1 MEDRTITPALH
12 ATPLICPHCGSA
24 DLTRDPEHPH
34 EFGCAHCRTRSRML
48 PRQSML
54 LMLGWLCPACGHDN
68 ERGNRFCTQCGTPL
82 TKPCPNCGAAM
93 RVADKFCNA
102 CGKTRT
108 QLVAEWYRAG
118 KGALDAGR
126 PWEAVLPLQRLAALD
141 PSYGDVQALLER
153 ATRAATTPPAPTPVN
168 APSPAAV
175 AVREAIASMKRETG
189 RGRLFVRLTVVCVAL
204 LALVIA
210 VSALV
215 GLLLHSLAFGIF
227 FFLFVCALI
236 AANVWIG
243 LHNI

>member
-1 MEDRTITPALH
+1 MNERSAIPSLH
-12 ATPLICPHCGSA
+12 ATPLICPHCGSIE
-24 DLTRDPEHPH
+24 LTRDPEHPH
-34 EFGCAHCRTRSRML
+34 EFVCAHCQTRSRML
-48 PRQSML
+48 PRQGTL
-54 LMLGWLCPACGHDN
+54 LVLGWVCPDCGHDN

-93 RVADKFCNA
+93 RMTDKFCNA

-126 PWEAVLPLQRLAALD
+126 SWEAIAPLQRLIALD
-141 PSYGDVQALLER
+141 PSYGDAQALLER
-153 ATRAATTPPAPTPVN
+153 ASRAAVTPPTPAPAD
-168 APSPAAV
+168 APSPAAI
-175 AVREAIASMKRETG
+175 AVRDAIISLKREKR
-189 RGRLFVRLTVVCVAL
+189 RGRMFARLAVVGVGAL
-204 LALVIA
+204 MLIIA

-215 GLLLHSLAFGIF
+215 GLLLHSVVFGVF

-243 LHNI
+243 LHNM

>member
-1 MEDRTITPALH
+1 MENRSVTPALH
-12 ATPLICPHCGSA
+12 ATPLVCPHCGSG
-24 DLTRDPEHPH
+24 DLARDPEHPH
-34 EFGCAHCRTRSRML
+34 EFICAHCQTRSRML
-48 PRQSML
+48 PHQGTL
-54 LMLGWLCPACGHDN
+54 LVLGWVCPECGHDN

-93 RVADKFCNA
+93 RVADKFCNT

-118 KGALDAGR
+118 KSALDAGR
-126 PWEAVLPLQRLAALD
+126 PWEAIPPLQRLAALD
-141 PSYGDVQALLER
+141 PSYGDVHALLER
-153 ATRAATTPPAPTPVN
+153 ATRAATAPPVPMPID

-175 AVREAIASMKRETG
+175 AVRDAIASLKREK
-189 RGRLFVRLTVVCVAL
+189 RRARMFARLAVVCMGL
-204 LALVIA
+204 LMLIIA

-215 GLLLHSLAFGIF
+215 GLLLHSAAFGIF

-243 LHNI
+243 LHNV

>member
-1 MEDRTITPALH
+1 
-12 ATPLICPHCGSA
+12 
-24 DLTRDPEHPH
+24 
-34 EFGCAHCRTRSRML
+34 
-48 PRQSML
+48 ML
-54 LMLGWLCPACGHDN
+54 LRQGTLLVLGWVCPACEHDN

-102 CGKTRT
+102 CGTTRT
-108 QLVAEWYRAG
+108 QLVAAWYRAG
-118 KGALDAGR
+118 KSALDAGR
-126 PWEAVLPLQRLAALD
+126 PWEAVAPLQRLAVLD

-153 ATRAATTPPAPTPVN
+153 ATRTAITPPAPMPVD

-175 AVREAIASMKRETG
+175 AVRDAIASMKREKR
-189 RGRLFVRLTVVCVAL
+189 RGRLFFRLTVVCLAL

-215 GLLLHSLAFGIF
+215 GLLLHSLAFGVL

-243 LHNI
+243 LHTL

>member
-1 MEDRTITPALH
+1 MEDRTVAPALH
-12 ATPLICPHCGSA
+12 ATPLLCPHCGSTE
-24 DLTRDPEHPH
+24 LTRDPEHPH
-34 EFGCAHCRTRSRML
+34 EFVCAHCRTRSRML
-48 PRQSML
+48 PRQGAL
-54 LMLGWLCPACGHDN
+54 LMLGWVCPECGHDN

-93 RVADKFCNA
+93 RIGDKFCNG

-126 PWEAVLPLQRLAALD
+126 PWEAIAPLQRLIALD
-141 PSYGDVQALLER
+141 PSYGDARALLER
-153 ATRAATTPPAPTPVN
+153 AARDAAAPPAPAPID

-175 AVREAIASMKRETG
+175 AVRDAILSLKREKR
-189 RGRLFVRLTVVCVAL
+189 RGRVFARLAVVCAGL
-204 LALVIA
+204 LMVMIA
-210 VSALV
+210 VSTLV
-215 GLLLHSLAFGIF
+215 GLLLHSAAFGVF

-243 LHNI
+243 LHNL

>member
-1 MEDRTITPALH
+1 MEDRTVVPALH

-34 EFGCAHCRTRSRML
+34 EFVCAHCQTRSRML
-48 PRQSML
+48 PRQGTL
-54 LMLGWLCPACGHDN
+54 LVLGWVCPACGHDN

-102 CGKTRT
+102 CGTTRT
-108 QLVAEWYRAG
+108 QLVAAWYRAG

-126 PWEAVLPLQRLAALD
+126 PWEAVAPLQRLATLD

-153 ATRAATTPPAPTPVN
+153 ATRAATAPPAPPPVY

-175 AVREAIASMKRETG
+175 AVRAG
-189 RGRLFVRLTVVCVAL
+189 RGSFSRQWGARRKRGSL
-204 LALVIA
+204 A
-210 VSALV
+210 VSSRSR
-215 GLLLHSLAFGIF
+215 LLSSEFP
-227 FFLFVCALI
+227 
-236 AANVWIG
+236 AAHWWIG
-243 LHNI
+243 YK

>member
-1 MEDRTITPALH
+1 
-12 ATPLICPHCGSA
+12 
-24 DLTRDPEHPH
+24 
-34 EFGCAHCRTRSRML
+34 ML
-48 PRQSML
+48 PRQGTL
-54 LMLGWLCPACGHDN
+54 LLLGWVCPECGHDN

-93 RVADKFCNA
+93 RVSDKFCNG

-126 PWEAVLPLQRLAALD
+126 PWEAIPPLQRLAALD

-153 ATRAATTPPAPTPVN
+153 AARASSAPPAPTPAD
-168 APSPAAV
+168 APSPAAI
-175 AVREAIASMKRETG
+175 AVRDAIASLKRDKR
-189 RGRLFVRLTVVCVAL
+189 RGRVFARLAVVGLAL
-204 LALVIA
+204 LTLIVA

-215 GLLLHSLAFGIF
+215 GLLLHSVAFGVL

-236 AANVWIG
+236 VVNVWIG
-243 LHNI
+243 LHNF